1 MEKWLRFFS
10 QKIPMQIA
18 LPSSNDQ
25 SFQQQPFRHE
35 EDSFEEDQEDR
46 VSSVYDDRHIHD
58 TLPIDKSNDK
68 YE

>member
-1 MEKWLRFFS
+1 MP
-10 QKIPMQIA
+10 QIPLQIA
-18 LPSSNDQ
+18 LPSTNDQ
-25 SFQQQPFRHE
+25 SFQQPFSHE
-35 EDSFEEDQEDR
+35 DPFEEDQEDR